1 MGNVLPIMDLSPAGR
16 GLMRL
21 QLSPEFFI
29 FQGNIEDLPMMLR
42 WILSDLIRQTAYQKV
57 TDAVSAWGE
66 SSSRDQHQSGSGRE
80 LPPCEIAVLF
90 GTNLE
95 AEDFASSLEERS
107 TTRCASFVEH
117 AGFLAGQAVVVIE
130 TGAGVRAS
138 GRAAEDVI
146 AMHHPDWV
154 VSAGFAAAL
163 RPELRRGHILM
174 ADQVLAAQGDPLVV
188 GFHIDPQAIAAMRHL
203 HVGRLVTVHQPVRQP
218 NARRELGE
226 QYQAL
231 AADMET
237 AAVAEICG
245 RHKTRF
251 LSVRVIADQVED
263 RMPVEIE
270 RMMGKASWAAKLGAV
285 TGALL
290 KRPSS
295 VKDWW
300 HLQQQALLASD
311 RLAEFLRGVLPQLT
325 GQGGTAR

>member
-1 MGNVLPIMDLSPAGR
+1 
-16 GLMRL
+16 
-21 QLSPEFFI
+21 
-29 FQGNIEDLPMMLR
+29 MLR

-57 TDAVSAWGE
+57 TDTVSSLGE
-66 SSSRDQHQSGSGRE
+66 STSRDQHQDDSARE

-95 AEDFASSLEERS
+95 AEDFASGFEGRS

-117 AGFLAGQAVVVIE
+117 AGGIAGRNVVAIE
-130 TGAGVRAS
+130 TGTGVRAS

-146 AMHHPDWV
+146 ALHHPDWV
-154 VSAGFAAAL
+154 ISAGFAAAL
-163 RPELRRGHILM
+163 RPELLRGHILM
-174 ADQVLAAQGDPLVV
+174 ADQVVAPQGDPLVV
-188 GFHIDPQAIAAMRHL
+188 GLHIDSETIAAMRHL

-226 QYQAL
+226 QYDAL

-237 AAVAEICG
+237 VAVAEVCA

-251 LSVRVIADQVED
+251 LSVRVIADQLD
-263 RMPVEIE
+263 DCMPVEIE
-270 RMMGKASWAAKLGAV
+270 RMMASSSWAAKLGTV

-300 HLQQQALLASD
+300 HLQQQGLEASD
-311 RLAEFLRGVLPQLT
+311 RLAEFLRGILPQLT
-325 GQGGTAR
+325 GQDETKR

>member
-1 MGNVLPIMDLSPAGR
+1 
-16 GLMRL
+16 
-21 QLSPEFFI
+21 
-29 FQGNIEDLPMMLR
+29 MMLR

-57 TDAVSAWGE
+57 TDTVSSLGE
-66 SSSRDQHQSGSGRE
+66 PGSRDQHQDDSTRE
-80 LPPCEIAVLF
+80 LPPCEIAVLM

-95 AEDFASSLEERS
+95 ADDFASSLAGRS

-117 AGFLAGQAVVVIE
+117 AGTVAGRSVVVAE
-130 TGAGVRAS
+130 TGTGAQAS
-138 GRAAEDVI
+138 GRAADDVI

-154 VSAGFAAAL
+154 ISAGFAAAL

-174 ADQVLAAQGDPLVV
+174 ADQVVDPQGDPLVV
-188 GFHIDPQAIAAMRHL
+188 GFQIDPQVIATMRHL
-203 HVGRLVTVHQPVRQP
+203 HVGRLVTVQQPVRLP
-218 NARRELGE
+218 TARRELGE
-226 QYQAL
+226 QYEAL

-237 AAVAEICG
+237 AAVAQVCA

-251 LSVRVIADQVED
+251 LSVRVIADQVDD
-263 RMPVEIE
+263 RLPIEVE
-270 RMMGKASWAAKLGAV
+270 RMMGKSSWAAKLGVV

-311 RLAEFLRGVLPQLT
+311 RLAEFLRGILPQLT
-325 GQGGTAR
+325 GQDGKTA